1 MTTLTVLVR
10 PGSRRPGISVASDA
24 VVEVRVSAPAHDGRA
39 NEAVRKALAAALAR
53 PQSSITLVRGQ
64 TARHKTFAII
74 GLSRDDVFARLA
86 TQTK

>member
-10 PGSRRPGISVASDA
+10 PRARRPGISVGDDA
-24 VVEVRVSAPAHDGRA
+24 RVEVRVSAPAHGGRA

-53 PQSSITLVRGQ
+53 PPSSVTLVRGQ

-74 GLSRDDVFARLA
+74 GLSREDALARLA
-86 TQTK
+86 MQAK

>member
-10 PGSRRPGISVASDA
+10 PGSRRPGISVGDNEN
-24 VVEVRVSAPAHDGRA
+24 VEVRVSAPAHDGRA

-53 PQSSITLVRGQ
+53 PPSTVTLVRGQ

-74 GLSRDDVFARLA
+74 GLSREDVLARLA
-86 TQTK
+86 LQAK